1 MSRNTISTG
10 LPHQREVA
18 IWARRRLADA
28 RGGWFDTGRNRVDQF
43 GVVLADGVGLGKTW
57 EALAASAL
65 MLVERSKERSGGGR
79 RQNIRKQAA
88 RVLVLCPP
96 GLVSKWSR
104 EVRDPEG
111 FSAHLRRWAGSRAR
125 RAFIVDTLTE
135 PYEIRRRSDLD
146 DLPSGTIRRDRV
158 EVPAG
163 TYICNWNVLRRKEVG
178 SGRSRLAAMRSQ
190 PWDVL
195 IVDEA
200 HHREAR
206 EAMNIIADWSRHV
219 RAALLLTATPFQLE
233 PREIH
238 QIFGAIIDG
247 SHGAHR
253 VLSRPPVREFV
264 AALAEFFRGGEEPGR
279 ALKRGAERTL
289 CQALVRSNVRTAGRH
304 YHLIAEDGAAFRIAA
319 PDRMREQELNDLLP
333 SLIEPTAEF
342 ETWYLRQR
350 LELADGKK
358 RTMVPNK
365 LRQALSTPAQARRAG
380 GRQHADPP
388 CSPRL
393 VALETW
399 ARTQAEVDLLHAAD
413 DGLPRKMLVFTSF
426 VGMAARELQES
437 LSGAIDDAWRAV
449 RNRRAWRVM
458 AGAAPSGIIRV
469 RKAVERLIENDEH
482 LQATS
487 DACAIVEALQ
497 SMADCPDAGI
507 ARDLFGHRRFR
518 ALVVMDLKHRLA
530 GLAAVLRAD
539 RDGGWWA
546 RLRREERRGVRA
558 AIAAIG
564 NSEVVRTYTGHDD
577 RRDRDAAGEAFRSP
591 LAPWALVAS
600 NVGSEGIDLHSY
612 SAHLVHFDIEWN
624 PARMEQR
631 EGRSD
636 RLGRILKEPVNVY
649 FALVRGTYDERM
661 LHQLVARQRWHSILL
676 GRPGARLARDQ
687 RGRVDARLLEQEE
700 VRRLALD
707 LRPSRRP

>member
-10 LPHQREVA
+10 LAHQRKVA
-18 IWARRRLADA
+18 IWVRRRLADA
-28 RGGWFDTGRNRVDQF
+28 GGGWFDTGPTMVEQY
-43 GVVLADGVGLGKTW
+43 GTVLADGVGLGKTW

-65 MLVERSKERSGGGR
+65 ILVERSKERSGGGR

-104 EVRDPEG
+104 EVRDPGG
-111 FSAHLRRWAGSRAR
+111 FSAHLRRWAGQRAR
-125 RAFIVDTLTE
+125 RAFIIDTLTE
-135 PYEIRRRSDLD
+135 PYEIRRRADLD
-146 DLPSGTIRRDRV
+146 DIPSGTIRRDRV
-158 EVPAG
+158 ELPAG
-163 TYICNWNVLRRKEVG
+163 TYICNWNVLRKKVG
-178 SGRSRLAAMRSQ
+178 SGRSRFAALRSQ

-206 EAMNIIADWSRHV
+206 EAMETIAKWSRRV

-233 PREIH
+233 PRELH
-238 QIFGAIIDG
+238 QIFGAILDG

-264 AALAEFFRGGEEPGR
+264 AVLAEFFRGGKAPDR
-279 ALKRGAERTL
+279 ALKRGAEHTL
-289 CQALVRSNVRTAGRH
+289 SQALVRSNVRTAGRQ
-304 YHLIAEDGAAFRIAA
+304 YHLIAEDGTASRIAA
-319 PDRMREQELNDLLP
+319 PDRMREQELKDLLP
-333 SLIEPTAEF
+333 FLIGPTEEF
-342 ETWYLRQR
+342 ETWYLRRR
-350 LELADGKK
+350 LALADGE
-358 RTMVPNK
+358 RTFVPTK
-365 LRQALSTPAQARRAG
+365 LRQALSTPAQARLAG
-380 GRQHADPP
+380 ARNIGPP
-388 CSPRL
+388 QSPRL
-393 VALETW
+393 AALAMWTR
-399 ARTQAEVDLLHAAD
+399 AQAEVDLLRAAN

-426 VGMAARELQES
+426 VGKAAREIQES
-437 LSGAIDDAWRAV
+437 LSAAINDAWRAV
-449 RNRRAWRVM
+449 HKRRAWREM

-469 RKAVERLIENDEH
+469 RRAVERVIENDEY
-482 LQATS
+482 LAAST
-487 DACAIVEALQ
+487 DAGAIVKALQ
-497 SMADCPDAGI
+497 SMAETSDDGI
-507 ARDLFGHRRFR
+507 ARDLFGHRKFR
-518 ALVVMDLKHRLA
+518 ALAMIDLRHRLA
-530 GLAAVLRAD
+530 ALAAVLHAD

-546 RLRREERRGVRA
+546 RLQREERRGVQA
-558 AIAAIG
+558 TIAAIG

-636 RLGRILKEPVNVY
+636 RLGRILKEPINVY
-649 FALVRGTYDERM
+649 FTLVRGTYDERM

-676 GRPGARLARDQ
+676 GRPGARLTRDQ
-687 RGRVDARLLEQEE
+687 EGQVNARILDE
-700 VRRLALD
+700 VEAQRLALD
-707 LRPSRRP
+707 LRP